1 MLLLIFQGSL
11 SGFRCEGLSYQ
22 SKIIVN
28 INNKSP
34 LKSAE
39 LQCCYTDG
47 CNWNITTARSNT
59 SLPEIL
65 ASYDE
70 SLLSA
75 SVDWVPIVLI
85 CLIGEYRV
93 SKALKNL
100 KFQLQ
105 I

>member
-1 MLLLIFQGSL
+1 MLLIFQGSL

-93 SKALKNL
+93 SKVLKNL